1 MQGFQ
6 ITLMTEQSRRI
17 EHQTATEWL
26 LRVAKELGIVGAT
39 VMTGSESVG
48 TDGKRHSA
56 RFFELTD
63 QPVEIV
69 FAVTGHQADALFER
83 IAAAPVRLFY
93 IKTPIEFGSLG
104 TAP

>member
-6 ITLMTEQSRRI
+6 VTLMTEQSRRI

-26 LRVAKELGIVGAT
+26 LGVAKELGIAGAT

-69 FAVTGHQADALFER
+69 FAVTGPQADALFAR

-93 IKTPIEFGSLG
+93 IKTPVEFGSLG

>member
-17 EHQTATEWL
+17 ERQTATEWL
-26 LRVAKELGIVGAT
+26 LREAKDLGITGAT
-39 VMTGSESVG
+39 VTIASESVG
-48 TDGKRHSA
+48 TDGVRHSA

-63 QPVEIV
+63 QPVEVV
-69 FAVTGHQADALFER
+69 FAVTAAQADALFER

-93 IKTPIEFGSLG
+93 IKTPIEFGSVG
-104 TAP
+104 SDP